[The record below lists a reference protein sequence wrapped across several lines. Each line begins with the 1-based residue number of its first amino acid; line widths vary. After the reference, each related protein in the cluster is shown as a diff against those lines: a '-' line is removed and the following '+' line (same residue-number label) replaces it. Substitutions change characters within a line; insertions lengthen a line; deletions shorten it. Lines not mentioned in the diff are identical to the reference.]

1 MILVILVLILL
12 KPIMT
17 LVDGRWQVRLELDA
31 TTESFFPSEPD
42 ATRFLVV
49 SHPHPHHHHHCHV
62 CVRIK
67 AQYGISRLSSHIHHH
82 TKLMKMMMMFMMM
95 LRSRSVPRVR
105 MSLTATGTSDR
116 LLTQSQHVNS
126 LKSEHFFFCRG
137 ITSLKATLVQNYHPP
152 TQSLTG

>member
-1 MILVILVLILL
+1 MLILLILVLILL

-31 TTESFFPSEPD
+31 TMESFFPSEPD

-49 SHPHPHHHHHCHV
+49 SHPHHHHHHCHV

-67 AQYGISRLSSHIHHH
+67 AQYGYSRLSSHVHHD
-82 TKLMKMMMMFMMM
+82 TKFMTMMMMFMMM
-95 LRSRSVPRVR
+95 LRSRSVPRGR
-105 MSLTATGTSDR
+105 MSLTATGTSDP
-116 LLTQSQHVNS
+116 LLTQSQHVSS
-126 LKSEHFFFCRG
+126 LKSEDFFFGRG
-137 ITSLKATLVQNYHPP
+137 ITSLKDTLVQNYHLP

>member
-1 MILVILVLILL
+1 MILLILVLILL

-49 SHPHPHHHHHCHV
+49 SHPHHRHHHNHV

-105 MSLTATGTSDR
+105 MSLTATGTSDP
-116 LLTQSQHVNS
+116 LLTQSQPVNS
-126 LKSEHFFFCRG
+126 LKSEDFFFCRG
-137 ITSLKATLVQNYHPP
+137 ITSLKATLVQNYHPQ